1 MLNVEIASHS
11 NMACLISNDDL
22 SWFWHRR
29 ITNIHMDQLNKLVSK
44 ELVRGLLKLKF
55 EKDGLCYAC
64 QKEKKTKVS
73 LKSKRQFLPLEC
85 LNFPI

>member
-1 MLNVEIASHS
+1 
-11 NMACLISNDDL
+11 
-22 SWFWHRR
+22 
-29 ITNIHMDQLNKLVSK
+29 MDQLNKLVSK